1 MNCNSKWLEVEIL
14 NGLQRLA
21 CLSLDRTPAAEML
34 LGTAAAWAE
43 GAMHGTEWERHR
55 DTGRVR
61 AAFTTLIRTS
71 RRWPAPVEFLEAL
84 PPVPPAPA
92 VAHERK
98 PASPGAAAR
107 AAEAVA
113 AILGDVVKAVPA
125 ARVERESSAEQRRR
139 TEAELSRH
147 YGKSAAAGPDA

>member
-1 MNCNSKWLEVEIL
+1 
-14 NGLQRLA
+14 
-21 CLSLDRTPAAEML
+21 
-34 LGTAAAWAE
+34 
-43 GAMHGTEWERHR
+43 MHGTEWDRHR

-113 AILGDVVKAVPA
+113 AILGDVVKTMPA
-125 ARVERESSAEQRRR
+125 ARVERETTPEQRERI
-139 TEAELSRH
+139 EADLREH
-147 YGKSAAAGPDA
+147 YDRKRAAGGDA